1 MVTQQSTGEDVVVR
15 EMIPSSDVTR
25 IRFSEIDGLRALAIV
40 AVVLYE
46 ATRLA
51 APSSAWAPALARL
64 FSDASQGLPLFFLLS
79 GFLLAYPALA
89 TLREDGRTYL
99 DVGAYFVKRLLRIYP
114 AYLLV
119 LGLAFIVPPLAM
131 QYGLPALASGSP
143 VLGTQA
149 FVHNLF
155 FFGDGLNNDGFRA
168 LALEARWYLVF
179 PLALLLF
186 ARAPRVFFVAMIV
199 AGGTDLF
206 VAGAHARGV
215 GALVPFMLGIIAA
228 DIRAGHHRFERYA
241 FATAG
246 VAAVAAVLA
255 ERYLALLP
263 GPLGAPG
270 ALRIDPIWSVAMF
283 GLLVG
288 AGTSSIVERVLAV
301 RIFRLI
307 GAASYGT
314 ALVVVPVSSFIVRQ
328 IALNVGAPGIA
339 ANGAMLSFLVGIVV
353 WQLADR
359 WFADGTLRRD
369 AALIAGPWLNAVLH
383 VVRADRVWLGAPLP
397 IEGEVPVSEVAVD
410 HLFYAPPPRSDGEL
424 AVVETRTG
432 SPEDLAAEIM
442 ETKKRLSD
450 RTTAIFE
457 GTDAPTPE
465 PAPAP
470 ALKPGFYRRP
480 AAEKAPA
487 TIALPPA
494 AAKAK
499 KAAPAAAPA
508 PASVTAPVLAPEP
521 PRQQPAYRETAPISV
536 SFEAPPYEHY
546 SLSPLPP
553 SPVLPTAQPPLPLPQ
568 APSYAAPQIIPPAA
582 ATRPPVGAPSTR
594 GPIKMRIG
602 ALGPQSTNG
611 NGTHR
616 TVDG

>member
-1 MVTQQSTGEDVVVR
+1 
-15 EMIPSSDVTR
+15 
-25 IRFSEIDGLRALAIV
+25 
-40 AVVLYE
+40 
-46 ATRLA
+46 
-51 APSSAWAPALARL
+51 
-64 FSDASQGLPLFFLLS
+64 
-79 GFLLAYPALA
+79 
-89 TLREDGRTYL
+89 
-99 DVGAYFVKRLLRIYP
+99 
-114 AYLLV
+114 
-119 LGLAFIVPPLAM
+119 
-131 QYGLPALASGSP
+131 
-143 VLGTQA
+143 
-149 FVHNLF
+149 
-155 FFGDGLNNDGFRA
+155 
-168 LALEARWYLVF
+168 
-179 PLALLLF
+179 
-186 ARAPRVFFVAMIV
+186 
-199 AGGTDLF
+199 
-206 VAGAHARGV
+206 
-215 GALVPFMLGIIAA
+215 
-228 DIRAGHHRFERYA
+228 
-241 FATAG
+241 
-246 VAAVAAVLA
+246 
-255 ERYLALLP
+255 
-263 GPLGAPG
+263 
-270 ALRIDPIWSVAMF
+270 
-283 GLLVG
+283 
-288 AGTSSIVERVLAV
+288 
-301 RIFRLI
+301 
-307 GAASYGT
+307 
-314 ALVVVPVSSFIVRQ
+314 
-328 IALNVGAPGIA
+328 
-339 ANGAMLSFLVGIVV
+339 
-353 WQLADR
+353 
-359 WFADGTLRRD
+359 
-369 AALIAGPWLNAVLH
+369 
-383 VVRADRVWLGAPLP
+383 
-397 IEGEVPVSEVAVD
+397 
-410 HLFYAPPPRSDGEL
+410 LFYAPPPRSDGEL

-457 GTDAPTPE
+457 GTDAPPPE